1 MIPNNLLEDYRD
13 SDSIL
18 HPFILGP
25 HTPECTPL
33 PAQDGNAARV
43 PSWQGGSADKRRPA
57 AALGG
62 LAEDARPHLPT
73 RRLRVGRAAKVRA
86 TELWGRDSPRPRF
99 MGAASD
105 DSRSRIKME
114 LISIRP
120 ER

>member
-1 MIPNNLLEDYRD
+1 MSPNNLLEDYSD

-57 AALGG
+57 QPWVALQRMLGHTFPRGDSG
-62 LAEDARPHLPT
+62 LEELPRSELLSCGAEIHPDPD
-73 RRLRVGRAAKVRA
+73 
-86 TELWGRDSPRPRF
+86 LWEQHQMIQGQ
-99 MGAASD
+99 G
-105 DSRSRIKME
+105 
-114 LISIRP
+114 
-120 ER
+120 